1 MQGVFLREYGV
12 ASTLNFDLVEADG
25 INFRVD
31 AVPVSGDSKIM
42 KDEGVEANTANLFAD
57 EGNGYSLPLTAE
69 ELTAARLQIYLI
81 DSATKVWLDKSIV
94 IETYGNASA
103 QHAMNFNTTVPTV
116 IENRQEID
124 TNSAMLNTISGDVAG
139 LGGAVMRGTDNS
151 LLAANVP
158 INFSSL
164 GIESDGDLT
173 KVNLCANTTLVN
185 TVTTNTD
192 MRGTNSAALA
202 SVATEARLAELDAAK
217 LPATTDRNETALAF
231 ISGDTAAILVDTNQ
245 MQGKLPTNNF
255 MGSSVTTDKDGEI
268 DSILAESRHI
278 SGDLV
283 IVSGD
288 TAAILVDTNQMQG
301 KLPVNNF
308 MGSSVTTDKDDEI
321 DAIKAVTDNLP
332 NSGALNDLATNL
344 AETRHISGD
353 LVLVSG
359 DTVAIKAKT
368 DNLPEG
374 IKKNTAYSNFQFF
387 MRDTSDHVSAKTGL
401 SVSSN
406 RSIDGGA
413 FASTANS
420 PSEISNGFYKID
432 LDAADLNGDTISFRF
447 SATGADDTAITI
459 ITNV

>member
-1 MQGVFLREYGV
+1 MQKNVTGQKWIVFAFDRTDGSPLTGD
-12 ASTLNFDLVEADG
+12 ALN
-25 INFRVD
+25 I
-31 AVPVSGDSKIM
+31 
-42 KDEGVEANTANLFAD
+42 TANL
-57 EGNGYSLPLTAE
+57 
-69 ELTAARLQIYLI
+69 RI
-81 DSATKVWLDKSIV
+81 D
-94 IETYGNASA
+94 
-103 QHAMNFNTTVPTV
+103 
-116 IENRQEID
+116 
-124 TNSAMLNTISGDVAG
+124 
-139 LGGAVMRGTDNS
+139 GGAANAVDDLNPTELEDGYYSFDITQAETNGDMVHISPESSTSNIQVIGVPGTYTTTAPNYN
-151 LLAANVP
+151 A
-158 INFSSL
+158 L
-164 GIESDGDLT
+164 GIESDGDIT
-173 KVNLCANTTLVN
+173 KTNLCANTTLVD
-185 TVTTNTD
+185 TTSTNTD
-192 MRGTNSAALA
+192 MRGTDSAALA

-288 TAAILVDTNQMQG
+288 TAAILVDTNQMQGKLPTNNFMGSSVTTDKDGEIDSILAESRHISGDLVIVSGDTAAILVDTNEMQG

>member
-1 MQGVFLREYGV
+1 MQKNVTGQKWIVFAFDRTDGSPLTGD
-12 ASTLNFDLVEADG
+12 ALN
-25 INFRVD
+25 I
-31 AVPVSGDSKIM
+31 
-42 KDEGVEANTANLFAD
+42 TANL
-57 EGNGYSLPLTAE
+57 
-69 ELTAARLQIYLI
+69 RI
-81 DSATKVWLDKSIV
+81 D
-94 IETYGNASA
+94 
-103 QHAMNFNTTVPTV
+103 
-116 IENRQEID
+116 
-124 TNSAMLNTISGDVAG
+124 
-139 LGGAVMRGTDNS
+139 GGAANAVDDLNPTELEDGYYSFDITQAETNGDMVHISPESSTSNIQVIGVPGTYTTTAPNYN
-151 LLAANVP
+151 A
-158 INFSSL
+158 L
-164 GIESDGDLT
+164 GIESDGDIT
-173 KVNLCANTTLVN
+173 KTNLCANTTLVD
-185 TVTTNTD
+185 TTSTNTD
-192 MRGTNSAALA
+192 MRGTDSAALA

-231 ISGDTAAILVDTNQ
+231 ISGDTAAILVDTN
-245 MQGKLPTNNF
+245 
-255 MGSSVTTDKDGEI
+255 E
-268 DSILAESRHI
+268 
-278 SGDLV
+278 
-283 IVSGD
+283 
-288 TAAILVDTNQMQG
+288 MQG

>member
-1 MQGVFLREYGV
+1 MGSSV
-12 ASTLNFDLVEADG
+12 TTDKDG
-25 INFRVD
+25 
-31 AVPVSGDSKIM
+31 
-42 KDEGVEANTANLFAD
+42 E
-57 EGNGYSLPLTAE
+57 
-69 ELTAARLQIYLI
+69 I
-81 DSATKVWLDKSIV
+81 DSILAESR
-94 IETYGNASA
+94 
-103 QHAMNFNTTVPTV
+103 H
-116 IENRQEID
+116 
-124 TNSAMLNTISGDVAG
+124 ISGD
-139 LGGAVMRGTDNS
+139 
-151 LLAANVP
+151 
-158 INFSSL
+158 
-164 GIESDGDLT
+164 
-173 KVNLCANTTLVN
+173 LVI
-185 TVTTNTD
+185 V
-192 MRGTNSAALA
+192 
-202 SVATEARLAELDAAK
+202 
-217 LPATTDRNETALAF
+217 
-231 ISGDTAAILVDTNQ
+231 SGDTAAILADTNQ

-283 IVSGD
+283 I
-288 TAAILVDTNQMQG
+288 
-301 KLPVNNF
+301 
-308 MGSSVTTDKDDEI
+308 
-321 DAIKAVTDNLP
+321 
-332 NSGALNDLATNL
+332 
-344 AETRHISGD
+344 
-353 LVLVSG
+353 VSG

>member
-1 MQGVFLREYGV
+1 MQKNVTGQKWIVFAFDRTDGSPLTGD
-12 ASTLNFDLVEADG
+12 ALN
-25 INFRVD
+25 I
-31 AVPVSGDSKIM
+31 
-42 KDEGVEANTANLFAD
+42 TANL
-57 EGNGYSLPLTAE
+57 
-69 ELTAARLQIYLI
+69 RI
-81 DSATKVWLDKSIV
+81 D
-94 IETYGNASA
+94 
-103 QHAMNFNTTVPTV
+103 
-116 IENRQEID
+116 
-124 TNSAMLNTISGDVAG
+124 
-139 LGGAVMRGTDNS
+139 GGAANAVDDLNPTELEDGYYSFDITQAETNGDMVHISPESSTSNIQVIGVPGTYTTTAPNYN
-151 LLAANVP
+151 A
-158 INFSSL
+158 L
-164 GIESDGDLT
+164 GIESDGDIT
-173 KVNLCANTTLVN
+173 KTNLCANTTLVD
-185 TVTTNTD
+185 TTSTNTD
-192 MRGTNSAALA
+192 MRGTDSAALA

-231 ISGDTAAILVDTNQ
+231 ISGDTAAILADTNQ

-288 TAAILVDTNQMQG
+288 TA
-301 KLPVNNF
+301 
-308 MGSSVTTDKDDEI
+308 
-321 DAIKAVTDNLP
+321 
-332 NSGALNDLATNL
+332 
-344 AETRHISGD
+344 
-353 LVLVSG
+353 
-359 DTVAIKAKT
+359 AIKAKT

>member
-1 MQGVFLREYGV
+1 MQKNVTGQKWIVFAFDRTDGSPLTGD
-12 ASTLNFDLVEADG
+12 ALN
-25 INFRVD
+25 I
-31 AVPVSGDSKIM
+31 
-42 KDEGVEANTANLFAD
+42 TANL
-57 EGNGYSLPLTAE
+57 
-69 ELTAARLQIYLI
+69 RI
-81 DSATKVWLDKSIV
+81 D
-94 IETYGNASA
+94 
-103 QHAMNFNTTVPTV
+103 
-116 IENRQEID
+116 
-124 TNSAMLNTISGDVAG
+124 
-139 LGGAVMRGTDNS
+139 GGAANAVDDLNPTELEDGYYSFDITQAETNGDMVHISPESSTSNIQVIGVPGTYTTTAPNYN
-151 LLAANVP
+151 A
-158 INFSSL
+158 L
-164 GIESDGDLT
+164 GIESDGDIT
-173 KVNLCANTTLVN
+173 KTNLCANTTLVD
-185 TVTTNTD
+185 TTSTNTD
-192 MRGTNSAALA
+192 MRGTDSAALA

-231 ISGDTAAILVDTNQ
+231 ISGDTAAILADTNQMQGKLPTNNFMGSSVTTDKDGEIDSILAESRHISGDLVIVSGDTAAILVDTNQ

-301 KLPVNNF
+301 KLPTNNF
-308 MGSSVTTDKDDEI
+308 MGSSVTTDKDGEI
-321 DAIKAVTDNLP
+321 DSI
-332 NSGALNDLATNL
+332 L
-344 AETRHISGD
+344 AESRHISGD
-353 LVLVSG
+353 LVIVSG

>member
-1 MQGVFLREYGV
+1 MQKNVTGQKWIVFAFDRTDGSPLTGD
-12 ASTLNFDLVEADG
+12 ALN
-25 INFRVD
+25 I
-31 AVPVSGDSKIM
+31 
-42 KDEGVEANTANLFAD
+42 TANL
-57 EGNGYSLPLTAE
+57 
-69 ELTAARLQIYLI
+69 RI
-81 DSATKVWLDKSIV
+81 D
-94 IETYGNASA
+94 
-103 QHAMNFNTTVPTV
+103 
-116 IENRQEID
+116 
-124 TNSAMLNTISGDVAG
+124 
-139 LGGAVMRGTDNS
+139 GGAANAVDDLNPTELEDGYYSFDITQAETNGDMVHISPESSTSNIQVIGVPGTYTTTAPNYN
-151 LLAANVP
+151 A
-158 INFSSL
+158 L
-164 GIESDGDLT
+164 GIESDGDIT
-173 KVNLCANTTLVN
+173 KTNLCANTTLVD
-185 TVTTNTD
+185 TTSTNTD
-192 MRGTNSAALA
+192 MRGTDSAALA

-231 ISGDTAAILVDTNQ
+231 ISGDTAAILADTNQ

-288 TAAILVDTNQMQG
+288 TAAILVDTNEMQG

>member
-1 MQGVFLREYGV
+1 MQKNVTGQKWIVFAFDRTDGSPLTGD
-12 ASTLNFDLVEADG
+12 ALN
-25 INFRVD
+25 I
-31 AVPVSGDSKIM
+31 
-42 KDEGVEANTANLFAD
+42 TANL
-57 EGNGYSLPLTAE
+57 
-69 ELTAARLQIYLI
+69 RI
-81 DSATKVWLDKSIV
+81 D
-94 IETYGNASA
+94 
-103 QHAMNFNTTVPTV
+103 
-116 IENRQEID
+116 
-124 TNSAMLNTISGDVAG
+124 
-139 LGGAVMRGTDNS
+139 GGAANAVDDLNPTELEDGYYSFDITQAETNGDMVHISPESSTSNIQVIGVPGTYTTTAPNYN
-151 LLAANVP
+151 A
-158 INFSSL
+158 L
-164 GIESDGDLT
+164 GIESDGDIT
-173 KVNLCANTTLVN
+173 KTNLCANTTLVD
-185 TVTTNTD
+185 TTSTNTD
-192 MRGTNSAALA
+192 MRGTDSAALA

-231 ISGDTAAILVDTNQ
+231 ISGDTAAILVDTNE
-245 MQGKLPTNNF
+245 MQGKLPVNNF

-288 TAAILVDTNQMQG
+288 TAAILVDTNEMQG

>member
-1 MQGVFLREYGV
+1 MQKNVTGQKWIVFAFDRTDGSPLTGD
-12 ASTLNFDLVEADG
+12 ALN
-25 INFRVD
+25 I
-31 AVPVSGDSKIM
+31 
-42 KDEGVEANTANLFAD
+42 TANL
-57 EGNGYSLPLTAE
+57 
-69 ELTAARLQIYLI
+69 RI
-81 DSATKVWLDKSIV
+81 D
-94 IETYGNASA
+94 
-103 QHAMNFNTTVPTV
+103 
-116 IENRQEID
+116 
-124 TNSAMLNTISGDVAG
+124 
-139 LGGAVMRGTDNS
+139 GGAANAVDDLNPTELEDGYYSFDITQAETNGDMVHISPESSTSNIQVIGVPGTYTTTAPNYN
-151 LLAANVP
+151 A
-158 INFSSL
+158 L
-164 GIESDGDLT
+164 GIESDGDIT
-173 KVNLCANTTLVN
+173 KTNLCANTTLVD
-185 TVTTNTD
+185 TTSTNTD
-192 MRGTNSAALA
+192 MRGTDSAALA

-288 TAAILVDTNQMQG
+288 TAAILVDTNEMQG

>member
-1 MQGVFLREYGV
+1 MQKNVTGQKWIVFAFDRTDGSPLTGD
-12 ASTLNFDLVEADG
+12 ALN
-25 INFRVD
+25 I
-31 AVPVSGDSKIM
+31 
-42 KDEGVEANTANLFAD
+42 TANL
-57 EGNGYSLPLTAE
+57 
-69 ELTAARLQIYLI
+69 RI
-81 DSATKVWLDKSIV
+81 D
-94 IETYGNASA
+94 
-103 QHAMNFNTTVPTV
+103 
-116 IENRQEID
+116 
-124 TNSAMLNTISGDVAG
+124 
-139 LGGAVMRGTDNS
+139 GGAANAVDDLNPTELEDGYYSFDITQAETNGDMVHISPESSTSNIQVIGVPGTYTTTAPNYN
-151 LLAANVP
+151 A
-158 INFSSL
+158 L
-164 GIESDGDLT
+164 GIESDGDIT
-173 KVNLCANTTLVN
+173 KTNLCANTTLVD
-185 TVTTNTD
+185 TKSTNTD
-192 MRGTNSAALA
+192 MRGTDSAALA

-231 ISGDTAAILVDTNQ
+231 ISGDTAAILVDTNE
-245 MQGKLPTNNF
+245 MQGKLPVNNF

-288 TAAILVDTNQMQG
+288 TAAILVDTNEMQG